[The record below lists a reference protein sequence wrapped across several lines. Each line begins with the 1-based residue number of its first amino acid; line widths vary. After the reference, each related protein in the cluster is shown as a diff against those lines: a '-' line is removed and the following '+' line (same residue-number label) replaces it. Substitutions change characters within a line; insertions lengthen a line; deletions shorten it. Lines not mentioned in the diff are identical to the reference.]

1 MRQVDVNSQAM
12 EKYRE
17 QLEQLG
23 ASFDAVARRIVT
35 QEANLGWRKVKQLT
49 PVGKHPNPVEF
60 TITRG
65 KKAGQK
71 VSFYTKEKL
80 AGGAMR
86 RGWKKML
93 TSKAGSK
100 WMSGYINNVRY
111 APYINSGHAIKN
123 AKNGPIKGYYPGQR
137 MLEKS
142 ITYARKALP
151 TLFRDEINRLKQ
163 KTGF

>member
-1 MRQVDVNSQAM
+1 MRQVEINSQAM
-12 EKYRE
+12 EEYRK

-35 QEANLGWRKVKQLT
+35 QEANFGLRKAKQLT

-65 KKAGQK
+65 KRAGQK

-80 AGGAMR
+80 VGGTMR
-86 RGWKKML
+86 RGWKKLL

-100 WMSGYINNVRY
+100 WMSGYVNNVWY
-111 APYINSGHAIKN
+111 APYVNSGHAIKN
-123 AKNGPIKGYYPGQR
+123 TKSGPIKGYYPGQH

-142 ITYARKALP
+142 TDHARRALP
-151 TLFRDEINRLKQ
+151 ALFWDEINRLKR